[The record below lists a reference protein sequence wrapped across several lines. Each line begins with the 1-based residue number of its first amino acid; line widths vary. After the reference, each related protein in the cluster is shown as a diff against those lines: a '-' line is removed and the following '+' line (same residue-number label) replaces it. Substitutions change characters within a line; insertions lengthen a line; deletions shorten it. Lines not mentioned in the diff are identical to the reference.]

1 MEIFMVE
8 EQKQEREEI
17 LVKIPEHIFTETSND
32 LELGEKVREIYYK
45 TIERY
50 GRSINIKQD

>member
-17 LVKIPEHIFTETSND
+17 QVKIPEHIFSETPND

-45 TIERY
+45 TMERY

>member
-17 LVKIPEHIFTETSND
+17 QVKIPEHIFTETSND

-45 TIERY
+45 TMERY